1 MEGVRFGDF
10 EVIKKIGE
18 GGMGQVYLARQI
30 SLDREVALK
39 VLPERLAQDESFR
52 VRFEREAR
60 SAAKLNHPNIIS
72 VYAYGIKD
80 GVPYF
85 AMEYVDGHDLASI
98 LRKSGKMPVK
108 EALRVAKEVAR
119 ALDAAHRQG
128 VIHRDIKPS
137 NIMIRSDGVVKVTD
151 FGLAKALG
159 AQSVVTQA
167 NVVLGTPHYMSPE
180 QGKGAKVDARSD
192 IYSLGVVLY
201 EMLCGEVP
209 FKADTATSLIYQHIY
224 EKPPP
229 LSEKAPHV
237 PRIVEAIVMRMLQK
251 DAAKRF
257 QKASDVVAAIEQAE
271 KSVDGGGEAVM
282 TLELGVIPDATMPA
296 VEERPTGEQR
306 ITEARSVAPQDGAK
320 TPATTTQVVGVSP
333 WLALLI
339 AVAIIGGIGVAAFLS
354 TRGAQKQPPPKT
366 PQQKPPV
373 VVAPTPP
380 KPQKKKK
387 ALFPV
392 VQVVARFPRGS
403 RLFVRKQG
411 APPPGIELKTNTSLE
426 VGNYTVRVVKK
437 GYEPFEFNVL
447 LDESGL
453 TPPPDSISG
462 ELRLRK
468 DLRERLEKAEEW
480 ENRKEFALA
489 LKAIKKVLEE
499 APDYG
504 GAALLKKVASLESLI
519 AKQKKAEEMIDRASS
534 IISKGGEGVEAL
546 EKAVGLLKQVV
557 ERYKDVVRD
566 YEKRVPPLLV
576 AARGELAKEKRF
588 LDALA
593 KARRMVVEGDL
604 PKARIAINA
613 ARDIRG
619 GNPKIRELE
628 EAVVEL
634 EKLESDAKDA
644 FEHKDWQRALRLM
657 RLFLKRAPQCER
669 IIKRQK
675 ECERMLNE
683 RRELNKH
690 LTKLLRQASEMVKK
704 APRDVPS
711 VVAQA
716 RDLVGKLE
724 SRHGLV
730 MEDVKKRLRE
740 LESAALIEHTKR
752 RVAAAVALLDTLLI
766 KRNKEALLAMVSP
779 ERPKLRAL
787 LKQQLDSFL
796 ASGLKVIKSYHIIK
810 KIKLTKDLKRA
821 DVEADY
827 VFEFEHPEAKRKIKG
842 VRHKRFVFVE
852 RSGKWLI
859 YDLH

>member
-10 EVIKKIGE
+10 EVKRKIGE

-39 VLPERLAQDESFR
+39 VLPERLAQDRSFR
-52 VRFEREAR
+52 VRFEHEAR
-60 SAAKLNHPNIIS
+60 SAARLNHPNIIS
-72 VYAYGIKD
+72 VYASGIKD

-85 AMEYVDGHDLASI
+85 AMEYVDGEDLASI
-98 LRKSGKMPVK
+98 LRKSGKMPVS

-137 NIMIRSDGVVKVTD
+137 NIMIRDDGVVKVTD

-159 AQSVVTQA
+159 AQSVLTQA

-180 QGKGAKVDARSD
+180 QGKGAKVDGRSD

-201 EMLCGEVP
+201 EMLCGDVP
-209 FKADTATSLIYQHIY
+209 FKADTPTSVIYQQIY
-224 EKPPP
+224 EEPPP

-251 DAAKRF
+251 DPAKRF

-271 KSVDGGGEAVM
+271 KSVSKDAAAAM
-282 TLELGVIPDATMPA
+282 TLELGVISDVTVPA
-296 VEERPTGEQR
+296 AGKRSAGEQGA
-306 ITEARSVAPQDGAK
+306 TEARSATPQDKAE
-320 TPATTTQVVGVSP
+320 TPATTTQTVGVSP
-333 WLALLI
+333 WLALLV
-339 AVAIIGGIGVAAFLS
+339 AVVIIGGIGVAAFLS
-354 TRGAQKQPPPKT
+354 TRGAPTHPPSKT
-366 PQQKPPV
+366 PRQKPSA
-373 VVAPTPP
+373 VAAPNSS
-380 KPQKKKK
+380 KHQKK

-392 VQVVARFPRGS
+392 MQVVARFPRGS

-411 APPPGIELKTNTSLE
+411 APPPGIELKTNTRLE
-426 VGNYTVRVVKK
+426 VGNYTVRVEKK

-453 TPPPDSISG
+453 TPPPNSISG
-462 ELRLRK
+462 ELRLKK
-468 DLRERLEKAEEW
+468 DLRERLDKAEEW
-480 ENRKEFALA
+480 ENKKEFGLA
-489 LKAIKKVLEE
+489 LKVIKKVLKE

-504 GAALLKKVASLESLI
+504 GADLLKKVASLESLV
-519 AKQKKAEEMIDRASS
+519 ARQKKAEEMIDRASS
-534 IISKGGEGVEAL
+534 IISKGGEGVETL

-576 AARGELAKEKRF
+576 AARKELVKEKRF
-588 LDALA
+588 LNALA
-593 KARRMVVEGDL
+593 EARRMVVEGDL
-604 PKARIAINA
+604 AKARIAINA
-613 ARDIRG
+613 ARDIG
-619 GNPKIRELE
+619 GGSPRIRELE
-628 EAVVEL
+628 EVVAEL
-634 EKLESDAKDA
+634 KKLESEAKDA
-644 FEHKDWQRALRLM
+644 FEHKDWQRALRLT

-683 RRELNKH
+683 RRELNREIA
-690 LTKLLRQASEMVKK
+690 KLLRRASEMVKK
-704 APRDVPS
+704 VPQDVPS

-716 RDLVGKLE
+716 RDLVAKLE
-724 SRHGLV
+724 SRHGLAA
-730 MEDVKKRLRE
+730 EDVKKRLRE
-740 LESAALIEHTKR
+740 LEFAALMEHARR
-752 RVAAAVALLDTLLI
+752 RVTAAVALLDTLLI
-766 KRNKEALLAMVSP
+766 KRDEKALLAMVSP
-779 ERPKLRAL
+779 DRPKLRSL

-796 ASGLKVIKSYHIIK
+796 ASGLKVIKSYHIIR
-810 KIKLTKDLKRA
+810 KIKLSKDLKHA

-842 VRHKRFVFVE
+842 VRHKRFAFVE